1 MNISQALRILILALL
16 FGSLAGQAGAET
28 SWWIS
33 PGGAIIG
40 YDDLIP
46 DRYTNP
52 SGEWQKIRPIKDCPW
67 RIKVV
72 PEAEAEKLMNEGW
85 EPFGVDSILDFDV
98 RGVGN
103 HRLYT
108 NEHRIYL
115 KRKVCE

>member
-1 MNISQALRILILALL
+1 MVKHLIFVIAISLL
-16 FGSLAGQAGAET
+16 WAGQAGAET

-33 PGGAIIG
+33 PGGAVVG

-52 SGEWQKIRPIKDCPW
+52 SGEWQKIRTIPTDCPW